1 MVGRNLVASLPGSGQ
16 SEAAERTLTSPCLC
30 RNWLLPTKGIS
41 EDCGAW
47 TCIGR
52 GAWLM
57 EVGQKLCSG
66 FLTKVPTLMPSA
78 EDRTQGFVSV
88 GQAHHH

>member
-1 MVGRNLVASLPGSGQ
+1 MACLLGSGQ
-16 SEAAERTLTSPCLC
+16 SEAAELTLTSPCLC
-30 RNWLLPTKGIS
+30 RNWLLPTKGVS

-47 TCIGR
+47 TCIGH

-66 FLTKVPTLMPSA
+66 FLSKVPTLMPGA
-78 EDRTQGFVSV
+78 GERTQGFVNA
-88 GQAHHH
+88 GQARHH